1 MSIEHFLDNSI
12 SSWMA
17 GVGQHSDI
25 VMSTRIRL
33 ARNLNGYRFPL
44 AFTEDEAH
52 KIDQSVSA
60 TLLDAS
66 DELDMQF
73 SSIHIKDVSELSR
86 QVLVEK
92 HLISPKLAN
101 SPMTGS
107 VLLSND
113 ESVSVMVNE

>member
-17 GVGQHSDI
+17 GDGKHSDI

-66 DELDMQF
+66 DELRYAIF
-73 SSIHIKDVSELSR
+73 FHSYKRCIRTK
-86 QVLVEK
+86 
-92 HLISPKLAN
+92 SP
-101 SPMTGS
+101 
-107 VLLSND
+107 
-113 ESVSVMVNE
+113 SVSRKTFNQSKAC